1 MLSEALPC
9 FQLLRMGPASPGDS
23 PNRDL
28 YTFRPSRPSCT
39 YRLGRRAEVC
49 DVILL
54 SEQNPALISRI
65 HAEIHAERDADS
77 TAGEWQVSLIDHSTH
92 GTYVNAVRIPHGKR
106 VDLNDGDLLTFG
118 HPNPVPEGCALPPPH
133 GNSEFYFLFQKVH
146 VRPQDFAAI
155 TEPKAPWASSSGFRP
170 VLPSGN
176 HRIRPLSRHSPTS
189 LSCRSKATLILSSI
203 GSLSKLKPQPF
214 TFSLDK
220 GRSTEPPAQPK
231 PSRNRRKS
239 AHTLLPEL
247 EDEIT
252 RLEEEQPLPDKE
264 QRLGR
269 SYTHCHNSPLRLQPR
284 GVPEESRNPQEDLRP
299 KLHVVPSVKRRGRPR
314 KNPLGGTAQ
323 VFSQTLSS
331 SEPCAAPRC
340 HLPQDEMVAWVQCDG
355 CDAWFHVAC
364 VGCSYNAVKEED
376 FRCSACRST

>member
-28 YTFRPSRPSCT
+28 YTFRPARPSCT

-49 DVILL
+49 DVILV

-65 HAEIHAERDADS
+65 HAEIQAERDADS
-77 TAGEWQVSLIDHSTH
+77 TAGEWCVGLVDYSTH
-92 GTYVNAVRIPHGKR
+92 GTYVNAIRIPHGRR
-106 VDLNDGDLLTFG
+106 VDLTDGDLLTFG
-118 HPNPVPEGCALPPPH
+118 HPNPVPEGCALPGPH
-133 GNSEFYFLFQKVH
+133 GSSEFYFLFQKVH

-155 TEPKAPWASSSGFRP
+155 TEPKAPWASNSGFRP

-176 HRIRPLSRHSPTS
+176 HRIRPLSRHSATS
-189 LSCRSKATLILSSI
+189 LSCRSKATLILNSI

-214 TFSLDK
+214 TFSL
-220 GRSTEPPAQPK
+220 GRARCAEPPAQPRA
-231 PSRNRRKS
+231 SRNRRKS

-252 RLEEEQPLPDKE
+252 RLEEEQLLPGKG
-264 QRLGR
+264 QHP
-269 SYTHCHNSPLRLQPR
+269 SHFTHCHASSPTSLQLQQR
-284 GVPEESRNPQEDLRP
+284 VPEGSKSSQEDVGP
-299 KLHVVPSVKRRGRPR
+299 KLHITPSGKRRGRPR
-314 KNPLGGTAQ
+314 KNPLGGTCQ
-323 VFSQTLSS
+323 VFSQTLSA

-340 HLPQDEMVAWVQCDG
+340 RLPQDEMVEWVQCDG

-364 VGCSYNAVKEED
+364 VGCSYSAVKEAD
-376 FRCSACRST
+376 FRCAACRS

>member
-9 FQLLRMGPASPGDS
+9 FQLLRMGPASSGDL

-28 YTFRPSRPSCT
+28 YTFRPAKPSCI

-49 DVILL
+49 DVILV
-54 SEQNPALISRI
+54 SEQNPALISRV

-77 TAGEWQVSLIDHSTH
+77 TAGEWRVGLVDCSTY
-92 GTYVNAVRIPHGKR
+92 GTYINALRMSHGQR

-118 HPNPVPEGCALPPPH
+118 HPSPVPEGCALPLPH

-189 LSCRSKATLILSSI
+189 LSCRPKATLILSSI

-214 TFSLDK
+214 TFSLS
-220 GRSTEPPAQPK
+220 RSQCTDPPTQPK
-231 PSRNRRKS
+231 TSRSRRKS
-239 AHTLLPEL
+239 VHTVLPEL
-247 EDEIT
+247 EDEIEH
-252 RLEEEQPLPDKE
+252 LEEEQPPPDKE
-264 QRLGR
+264 QRLGTYR
-269 SYTHCHNSPLRLQPR
+269 CCQSNNLRLQQR
-284 GVPEESRNPQEDLRP
+284 GLEGSKNVQEDVGP
-299 KLHVVPSVKRRGRPR
+299 KLHITPSGKRRGRPR
-314 KNPLGGTAQ
+314 KNPLGSAGQ
-323 VFSQTLSS
+323 VFSQTLSTL
-331 SEPCAAPRC
+331 EPCAAPRC
-340 HLPQDEMVAWVQCDG
+340 RLPQDEMVEWVQCDG

-364 VGCSYNAVKEED
+364 VGCSYSVVKEAD
-376 FRCSACRST
+376 FRCAACRS

>member
-9 FQLLRMGPASPGDS
+9 FQLLRMGPVSPGDS

-28 YTFRPSRPSCT
+28 YTFRPARPSCI

-49 DVILL
+49 DVVLV
-54 SEQNPALISRI
+54 SEQNPTLISRI

-77 TAGEWQVSLIDHSTH
+77 AAGEWRVGLVDYSSH
-92 GTYVNAVRIPHGKR
+92 GTYVNAVRSPHGQR

-118 HPNPVPEGCALPPPH
+118 HPNPVPEGCTLLPPH

-155 TEPKAPWASSSGFRP
+155 TEPKAPWASSCGFRP

-214 TFSLDK
+214 TFSLDR
-220 GRSTEPPAQPK
+220 GRPTEAPAQPRT
-231 PSRNRRKS
+231 SRNRRKS

-252 RLEEEQPLPDKE
+252 RLEEEQPPPVKV
-264 QRLGR
+264 QRLGN
-269 SYTHCHNSPLRLQPR
+269 YAHCHGDPLRLPPR
-284 GVPEESRNPQEDLRP
+284 VPEGSKNPHKDLRP
-299 KLHVVPSVKRRGRPR
+299 KLHITPTGKRRGRPR
-314 KNPLGGTAQ
+314 KNPLGGPCQ
-323 VFSQTLSS
+323 VFSQTLSA
-331 SEPCAAPRC
+331 SEPCAASQC
-340 HLPQDEMVAWVQCDG
+340 HLPQDEMVTWVQCDG

-364 VGCSYNAVKEED
+364 VGCSYNAVKEAD
-376 FRCSACRST
+376 FRCASCRS